1 MPDQH
6 PDVLKL
12 QAEAALKRLEEA
24 RLHERCPK
32 ACKSCSQ
39 KHRKCQFK
47 NGHYPKCDLCAKNNR
62 ECEIIPTPVSH
73 TRRNDDSNHAI
84 PQQHQYAGSYGY
96 SGTTT
101 FERSRRTSSGPY
113 SSDSSTGSPVD
124 NRSPGGTNSYA
135 YAQTGAYSYGSA
147 ASPTQIP
154 SGTYPALQNQPQYPH
169 YSNGHGHPQHHGS
182 SSHTQHERDPT
193 TYCVPSQSHGHSSPS
208 SFGSGPSH
216 WPGPHGAQAQ
226 VTPGTAGQGYGYSSS
241 SHPTPP
247 VRQASTT
254 SAPNVHTG
262 TGQSYISY
270 IYGFSRTTQGYP
282 LASPGSPGGSY
293 SAAGSGVYQMS
304 PQNPSCVRYGA
315 GGNGHGYDQSLNNAS
330 PGSVNEGNMYY
341 QSGLHQ

>member
-6 PDVLKL
+6 ADALKL

-84 PQQHQYAGSYGY
+84 SQQQQYAGGYGY
-96 SGTTT
+96 SGLTT
-101 FERSRRTSSGPY
+101 SRRTSSGPY
-113 SSDSSTGSPVD
+113 SNDSPTGSPVD
-124 NRSPGGTNSYA
+124 NRSPSGTNSYT
-135 YAQTGAYSYGSA
+135 YAQNGAYSYGSA

-154 SGTYPALQNQPQYPH
+154 SGTHSSTYPALQNQQPQYPH
-169 YSNGHGHPQHHGS
+169 YSSGHGHSQHHGS
-182 SSHTQHERDPT
+182 SSHIQHERDPT

-208 SFGSGPSH
+208 SFGSGSSH

-226 VTPGTAGQGYGYSSS
+226 VTPGSAGQGYGYSSS

-247 VRQASTT
+247 VRQVSTPT
-254 SAPNVHTG
+254 VPNIHTG
-262 TGQSYISY
+262 TGQSYI
-270 IYGFSRTTQGYP
+270 RTTQGYP

-293 SAAGSGVYQMS
+293 SVAGGGVYQLS
-304 PQNPSCVRYGA
+304 PQNPSSVRYGA
-315 GGNGHGYDQSLNNAS
+315 GGSGHGYDQSLNNAS
-330 PGSVNEGNMYY
+330 PGSVSEGNMYY
-341 QSGLHQ
+341 QPGLHQ